1 MKVGMV
7 LISHCGDNWGGWGGG
22 GDSESLFTPTLS
34 SIFDSLSSPPVW
46 PR

>member
-7 LISHCGDNWGGWGGG
+7 LISHCGDNWGGGGN
-22 GDSESLFTPTLS
+22 SESLFTPTLS

>member
-7 LISHCGDNWGGWGGG
+7 LISHCGDNWGG